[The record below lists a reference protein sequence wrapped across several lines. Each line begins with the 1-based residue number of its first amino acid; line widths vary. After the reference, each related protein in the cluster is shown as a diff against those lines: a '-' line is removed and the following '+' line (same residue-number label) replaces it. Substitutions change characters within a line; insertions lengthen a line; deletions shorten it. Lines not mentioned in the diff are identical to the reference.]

1 MQAAVEVGG
10 HLVDRQAV
18 EVAQGQ
24 GQAVYAAVSFGA
36 GGALGALLS
45 GLLWDMSARLGFV
58 VAALAA
64 LAGWW
69 IVRVAVRGPLVEAP
83 GGARETMREQAR

>member
-1 MQAAVEVGG
+1 
-10 HLVDRQAV
+10 
-18 EVAQGQ
+18 
-24 GQAVYAAVSFGA
+24 
-36 GGALGALLS
+36 
-45 GLLWDMSARLGFV
+45 MSARLGFV